1 MSLAKLIEKKYPAA
15 AAAFAGRAYLYN
27 EKVIQAKILEA
38 EGKVLIVA
46 PDDIGDLDTLSKE
59 PEALRHLYIKGLKDA
74 RAIGRFLEDDT
85 KAAL

>member
-1 MSLAKLIEKKYPAA
+1 M
-15 AAAFAGRAYLYN
+15 
-27 EKVIQAKILEA
+27 
-38 EGKVLIVA
+38 A